1 MSDKEKEELDNYFQK
16 KYFQNKDYFKLKVDE
31 TNPWNLTRKLYNQAE
46 DKKEKMEQDY
56 VHFRPFP
63 TESYYVHKDELKYY
77 EKYPVFLTVIYDY
90 RYLILGGV
98 FLAFIFSMGNL
109 YLQTDNKGKAPQK
122 NMLNQPR

>member
-1 MSDKEKEELDNYFQK
+1 MSEKEKEELDNYFQK

-109 YLQTDNKGKAPQK
+109 YLQTDNKGKTPQK